1 MPAIRW
7 VAQQLG
13 RPVREVARE
22 CLNEH
27 KHEVLLDRFFG
38 IDKLTQEDLEE
49 EWEHERILSEQ
60 TFMVAPSSK
69 PAPGTPVDPEKLA
82 YESPKA
88 ALEHIARNVLI
99 DHVRKSKMPDSL
111 DDKSLEVKDASPGA
125 NPDAQA
131 YAREIHSSLLA
142 ALEKVPALQRAAWIL
157 CRDPLLSDE
166 EAEAFL
172 QPALSVPAAKRAAK
186 ERPMSVED
194 AAGLFGRDVS
204 PDAAKAARKLAT
216 LLAPLEPKSVALNS

>member
-1 MPAIRW
+1 MVRKMISEPFAGNRKRNCTRARPASPVSRTLMPAIRW

-111 DDKSLEVKDASPGA
+111 DDKSLEVKDASPARTRMRRPTPGSSTA
-125 NPDAQA
+125 A
-131 YAREIHSSLLA
+131 Y
-142 ALEKVPALQRAAWIL
+142 
-157 CRDPLLSDE
+157 
-166 EAEAFL
+166 
-172 QPALSVPAAKRAAK
+172 
-186 ERPMSVED
+186 
-194 AAGLFGRDVS
+194 
-204 PDAAKAARKLAT
+204 
-216 LLAPLEPKSVALNS
+216 